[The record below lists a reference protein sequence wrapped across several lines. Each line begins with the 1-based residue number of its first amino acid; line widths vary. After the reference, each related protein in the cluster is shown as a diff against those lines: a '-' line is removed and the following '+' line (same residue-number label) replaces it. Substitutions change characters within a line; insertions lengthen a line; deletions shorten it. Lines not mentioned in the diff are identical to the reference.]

1 MPLRANLPP
10 GTARTGQFGRVRF
23 AAGVGT
29 ALAVPKR
36 AVTRAGGSDWVF
48 VLSGDNV
55 VRLSPVTLGASFG
68 DRVEVLS
75 GLPAGARVA
84 ESPVERLADGDRVEP
99 RK

>member
-1 MPLRANLPP
+1 
-10 GTARTGQFGRVRF
+10 
-23 AAGVGT
+23 
-29 ALAVPKR
+29 
-36 AVTRAGGSDWVF
+36 VF

-84 ESPVERLADGDRVEP
+84 ESPVDRLADGDRVEI